1 MPARQDEVMVV
12 RTLAFMIAR
21 QVLCLVGLGPSPDAK
36 DVEIAVLRH
45 QLMVLRRPFDL
56 DHVGTKIG
64 KSYGVG
70 CQYSAKPVTWH
81 SISHSDRPASS
92 T

>member
-36 DVEIAVLRH
+36 DVEIAVLRLYRAKTVF
-45 QLMVLRRPFDL
+45 QAVSWGFVGWIKRPD
-56 DHVGTKIG
+56 DT
-64 KSYGVG
+64 
-70 CQYSAKPVTWH
+70 
-81 SISHSDRPASS
+81 R
-92 T
+92 